1 MSMDHTDKVI
11 LGVVGIGAVAGIGWF
26 LYEKSKQT
34 TATNQSSVQ
43 SIPYS
48 TGTSSQATNSSSY
61 PTSTTTSSSTPTQS
75 VTYTIPSSSSSSS
88 NQTSTFQPDASTVTS
103 QQTSGLSGSLPS
115 GISGTY
121 PTLGDPGWIANGK
134 WYPTINQAPSG
145 AQAAYTLDSYYD
157 QYVQTVSY

>member
-1 MSMDHTDKVI
+1 MSMDHTDKVF
-11 LGVVGIGAVAGIGWF
+11 LGVVGIGAVAGIVWV
-26 LYEKSKQT
+26 LYENSKQT

-48 TGTSSQATNSSSY
+48 TGTSSQATSGSVY
-61 PTSTTTSSSTPTQS
+61 PTSTTTSSSTPTQT
-75 VTYTIPSSSSSSS
+75 VTYTIPSYPSTTTS
-88 NQTSTFQPDASTVTS
+88 TSTFVPDSTTIAS
-103 QQTSGLSGSLPS
+103 QQSSGLSGELPS

-145 AQAAYTLDSYYD
+145 AKAAFTLDSYYD